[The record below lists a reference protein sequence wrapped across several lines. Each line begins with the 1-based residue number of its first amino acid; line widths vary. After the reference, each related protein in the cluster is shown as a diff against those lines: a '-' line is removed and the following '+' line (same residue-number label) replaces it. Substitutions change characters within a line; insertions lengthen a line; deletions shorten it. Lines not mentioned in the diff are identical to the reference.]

1 MIGIPA
7 ENTPEYLSF
16 SVSFWAALYSGLI
29 YSLFTGTIV
38 GLVIWTL
45 QIKAEKR
52 AQKQKFED
60 ELKALKENLKQV
72 NFGQNPL
79 IITSATKS
87 IPQGATE
94 IIKLIEGKPIKD
106 WSKELSKHKDF
117 IEQLS
122 NLQKQ
127 KLEFDKLA
135 GQLDSQLS
143 QFVRNY
149 NGERNAISA
158 NDPAHISHFI
168 GRLHGFRYNQIS
180 QWLNSGSQ
188 QTLEESWQIAQN
200 ETGITS
206 KTTPY
211 LETRR
216 KLTETVESIK
226 QMVIE
231 S

>member
-1 MIGIPA
+1 M
-7 ENTPEYLSF
+7 LRS
-16 SVSFWAALYSGLI
+16 
-29 YSLFTGTIV
+29 
-38 GLVIWTL
+38 
-45 QIKAEKR
+45 K
-52 AQKQKFED
+52 KFED
-60 ELKALKENLKQV
+60 ELQALNENLKQV

-87 IPQGATE
+87 IPQAATE
-94 IIKLIEGKPIKD
+94 IIKLIEGKPIKE
-106 WSKELSKHKDF
+106 WSKELNNHKDF

-122 NLQKQ
+122 NLRKQ

-149 NGERNAISA
+149 NAERNAISA

-168 GRLHGFRYNQIS
+168 GRLHGFQYNQIS
-180 QWLNSGSQ
+180 QWLDSGSQ
-188 QTLEESWQIAQN
+188 QTLEKSWQTALYDID
-200 ETGITS
+200 ITS

-211 LETRR
+211 LETRH
-216 KLTETVESIK
+216 KITETVESIK
-226 QMVIE
+226 QMIIE